1 MHIRYSVVFA
11 AVNVLGEPEC
21 LFQNV
26 SLRLYAPHQCHHSR
40 LCSDCMLNYVYAQCT
55 ALIANSRFHSTSQF
69 QPIFWLDTVVS
80 MLVKIL
86 FRIKLQKIVC
96 I

>member
-1 MHIRYSVVFA
+1 MVFA
-11 AVNVLGEPEC
+11 TVNVLGEPEC

-40 LCSDCMLNYVYAQCT
+40 LCSDCLLNYVYVQCT

-69 QPIFWLDTVVS
+69 QPTFRPATVVS
-80 MLVKIL
+80 MLVNIL
-86 FRIKLQKIVC
+86 FRIKFQKIVC